1 MVHDHMK
8 KRLVAQRIESQL
20 KSRAMKENLKEV
32 ASRLRELERRNIESY
47 EKYGAAQADLA
58 DLHKNID
65 QTMEMWNEE
74 LARRKEWAGV
84 VSY

>member
-1 MVHDHMK
+1 
-8 KRLVAQRIESQL
+8 
-20 KSRAMKENLKEV
+20 MKENLKEV

-58 DLHKNID
+58 ELHKNID

-74 LARRKEWAGV
+74 LSRRKEWAGEDYDCHERRQ
-84 VSY
+84 SLPFG